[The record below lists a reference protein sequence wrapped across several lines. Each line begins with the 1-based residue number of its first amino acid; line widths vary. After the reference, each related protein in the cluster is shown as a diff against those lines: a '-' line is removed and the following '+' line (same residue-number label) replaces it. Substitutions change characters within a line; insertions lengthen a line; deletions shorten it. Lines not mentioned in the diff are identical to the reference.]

1 MTPSPQ
7 EVANLLL
14 IKESIESVARMERNL
29 KSAEEI
35 QLSVLIRI
43 MNQEYTRTIW
53 VREQLG
59 FLRTLIRD
67 NLTGTNV
74 PEYWDTLYHKAVFFQ
89 EYLRTVLEHI
99 KEIRSFIRGD
109 EVRFYQ
115 PLLYS
120 ERSGSD
126 FCSYMCRR
134 ALEFNDA
141 LILYN
146 GEMEHLVDRKGLR
159 NKREIFSSMLSLR
172 RALRPI
178 DIPRLIS
185 WMRSF
190 DRVTHEICGELP
202 DGAAPAAGGFQ
213 PAGPSP

>member
-1 MTPSPQ
+1 
-7 EVANLLL
+7 
-14 IKESIESVARMERNL
+14 MERNL
-29 KSAEEI
+29 KSVEEI

-43 MNQEYTRTIW
+43 MNQEYTRAIW
-53 VREQLG
+53 VREQLDV
-59 FLRTLIRD
+59 LCTLILD
-67 NLTGTNV
+67 NIPRTNV
-74 PEYWDTLYHKAVFFQ
+74 PEYWRMLYHKAVFFQ
-89 EYLRTVLEHI
+89 EYLRTIFEQI
-99 KEIRSFIRGD
+99 KGMRSFIRGD

-141 LILYN
+141 LSLYY
-146 GEMEHLVDRKGLR
+146 GEMEHLVDRNELR
-159 NKREIFSSMLSLR
+159 NKREIFRSALSLR
-172 RALRPI
+172 RTLHPI

-190 DRVTHEICGELP
+190 DRVTHEICRELP